1 MTKKAPAESK
11 SVEAVKGEL
20 VVVDK
25 KLVDEAVVWIR
36 DTALANIKKTF
47 GEVGEYVIQKFF
59 QDDIEL
65 AKSKNPSKTASFRAL
80 VDRCGTLDFPV
91 SKTWLN
97 NAVGV
102 AMMNRLLPQ
111 STAAFKQLS
120 PSAQETLLPLRDPAR
135 VEKVAEKAIEGE
147 FTILQVRK
155 AVRRERTRMPR
166 DPRGRHPTPVITRT
180 LNRSVKAFAFE
191 GGKLSFTK
199 ADVEALDKDQRKD
212 AVKSAKALI
221 EKLEGLVS
229 KLEKS

>member
-1 MTKKAPAESK
+1 MTKKVPSGNK
-11 SVEAVKGEL
+11 SGEAIKAEL
-20 VVVDK
+20 VVVDE
-25 KLVDEAVVWIR
+25 KLVGEAVVWIR

-47 GEVGEYVIQKFF
+47 GEVGEYVIRKFF
-59 QDDIEL
+59 QDDVEL

-80 VDRCGTLDFPV
+80 VDRCGTTDFPV

-102 AMMNRLLPQ
+102 AMMNRLLPAR
-111 STAAFKQLS
+111 AAFRLLP

-135 VEKVAEKAIEGE
+135 VEKVADKAIEGE
-147 FTILQVRK
+147 FTILQVRR
-155 AVRRERTRMPR
+155 AVRQERTRMPK

-199 ADVEALDKDQRKD
+199 ADVEALDDDQKKD